1 MGPLLL
7 HNKNITIMDKIIL
20 IVANKHYSDDI
31 LKAHQILYDY
41 YNAQPHIYVDKK
53 GKDKL

>member
-1 MGPLLL
+1 
-7 HNKNITIMDKIIL
+7 MDKIIL